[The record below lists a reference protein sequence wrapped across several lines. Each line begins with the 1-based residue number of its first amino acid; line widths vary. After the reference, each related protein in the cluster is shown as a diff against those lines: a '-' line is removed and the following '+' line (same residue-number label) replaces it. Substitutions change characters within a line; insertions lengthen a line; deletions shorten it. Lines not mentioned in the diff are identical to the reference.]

1 MRKLVLI
8 GSAIT
13 MLIVAPLLA
22 ASTGNAQ
29 SMKKHGIKLRL
40 LQKWPKGPGY
50 EVLQRKRWD
59 TIESETIAT
68 Y

>member
-1 MRKLVLI
+1 MRKLVLV

-29 SMKKHGIKLRL
+29 SRKNTGSNYGYCKSGQKVQDMKSCKENGGT
-40 LQKWPKGPGY
+40 Q
-50 EVLQRKRWD
+50 
-59 TIESETIAT
+59 
-68 Y
+68 